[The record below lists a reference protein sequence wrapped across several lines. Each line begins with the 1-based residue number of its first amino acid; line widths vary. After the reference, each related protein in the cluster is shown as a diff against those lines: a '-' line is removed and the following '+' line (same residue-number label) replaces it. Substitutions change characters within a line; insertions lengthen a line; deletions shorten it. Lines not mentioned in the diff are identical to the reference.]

1 MKTKRNIAICGLT
14 LVMCVSLLAGVTF
27 AWFTDSIT
35 NSGNTISSGDLKI
48 NAYAYDL
55 GEGGESYTINETV
68 YSFEAD
74 ENRQNLKEDNEA
86 VITAGN
92 WYPGQSSAKMFT
104 VENVGSLDA
113 AVSLDFF
120 VSGGLTEALWFDFIQ
135 VGADGSVMGQ
145 FVERPME
152 TLPALAEALGDVE
165 IASNESI
172 SFVLIYGMEKEAQN
186 EYMNQ
191 SFQVNV
197 FISAKQTVEGAEG
210 PVVVNPGTDL
220 SEVVNSVADNST
232 IVLAAN
238 GEYEVKDA
246 IDLSGKK
253 GIVID
258 GNGATITMGTE
269 ESGASYSLAKA
280 ALAETKSNSGEE
292 SILNI
297 AGAENVIIRNL
308 TVEGAVKHG
317 INLYKSVDVLIENVV
332 AKDNGALGICVNAS
346 EVTLKNVTTS
356 GNAWGGVN
364 VDNKV
369 GEVTLTVD
377 EACSFGEYLQIYADS
392 EEIGLAINVNLPEK
406 YTAIKLSI
414 PVGEFVAE
422 RYLWTTDAVVTNA
435 TELSTAV
442 AAGGNVIFAND
453 IESSNLSYF
462 FSDISVNLNTFTF
475 NYTGSGL
482 AVMSQTDV
490 EFLNGNITSNSLVF
504 GNSAFSINKGAS
516 LTMNQVVFNC
526 NSVGLFPNGDA
537 AKVEVLNS
545 KIYATLYA
553 IGTNAASASNYNVD
567 ISVKDSYLE
576 TTYNTDNDGG
586 SITIFVN
593 VPSSLNIENSE
604 IVGVQNAVMVRG
616 GTATINDSKLST
628 VADIE
633 EEISTFFTDEPW
645 KSGNF
650 VPFGTLL
657 VGNREN
663 SSYNYAANV
672 TLENCELIS
681 NNEEVPAIYIW
692 GNATEANGATL
703 TFDKATYD
711 KMQGNIDGDLN
722 GEQSNVTINYPEEIT
737 AVATFEEFVSAV
749 KSKSLVLLTKDL
761 KDISVNTEIN
771 GNDVVVDLNGKSIFA
786 VGEHS
791 ASLAFYVLRAK
802 NCTLIVKNGTIDAT
816 EVVGRFDGLVA
827 NGNSNLTIQN
837 VNIYS
842 VDGCVTSSSQGNN
855 LKIENCILE
864 AQNYYAVYQNGSES
878 PCLIE
883 IYDSSIIGG
892 VYISN
897 ANIAGREKQT
907 LKIDN
912 CYISGQILSSGV
924 GTALEVKHTN
934 ATVTNT
940 ILVGVGELASR
951 EYGNGGCTNGFAL
964 AVTTNSASDYA
975 TGDVVLSNCTLLY
988 KESVE
993 ATETDGSYF
1002 VYTMEDSYN
1011 TVINGTTVTEFN
1023 QYDE

>member
-74 ENRQNLKEDNEA
+74 ENRQNLKEDNKA
-86 VITAGN
+86 VITEEN

-113 AVSLDFF
+113 DVSLDFF

-135 VGADGSVMGQ
+135 VGADGNVMGQ

-165 IASNESI
+165 LASGESI

-220 SEVVNSVADNST
+220 SEVVNGVADNST

-269 ESGASYSLAKA
+269 VSGASYSLAKA
-280 ALAETKSNSGEE
+280 AALADTLADNSGEE

-297 AGAENVIIRNL
+297 SGAENVIIRNL

-317 INLYKSVDVLIENVV
+317 INLYKSADVLIENVV

-406 YTAIKLSI
+406 YTAVKLFI

-435 TELSTAV
+435 SELSTAV

-453 IESSNLSYF
+453 IETSGSIASAK
-462 FSDISVNLNTFTF
+462 DVHINLNGYTWFNKYAFT
-475 NYTGSGL
+475 NGVTSGAAMTITNGKIVNESSHSANANFTVEKDSTL
-482 AVMSQTDV
+482 TMSYIDA
-490 EFLNGNITSNSLVF
+490 TSNRSFIVVDGAPNAHLIVDSCVI
-504 GNSAFSINKGAS
+504 NSSDS
-516 LTMNQVVFNC
+516 T
-526 NSVGLFPNGDA
+526 
-537 AKVEVLNS
+537 
-545 KIYATLYA
+545 A
-553 IGTNAASASNYNVD
+553 ISTNAST
-567 ISVKDSYLE
+567 SY
-576 TTYNTDNDGG
+576 
-586 SITIFVN
+586 SCK
-593 VPSSLNIENSE
+593 IEIYNSE
-604 IVGVQNAVMVRG
+604 IACNSTEKDVYPMDNCPVYINVDGELIIDNCVITGQRQGVMVRA
-616 GTATINDSKLST
+616 GTANITNTTIINKAEFKTLNMYLDGT
-628 VADIE
+628 
-633 EEISTFFTDEPW
+633 W
-645 KSGNF
+645 GSGNE
-650 VPFGTLL
+650 VPMAALV
-657 VGNREN
+657 VGNRHTK
-663 SSYNYAANV
+663 SYQYAANV

-711 KMQGNIDGDLN
+711 KMQGNIDGVLKST
-722 GEQSNVTINYPEEIT
+722 ETSKVQINAPEGIFIVST
-737 AVATFEEFVSAV
+737 AEELKAALEATGTSTV
-749 KSKSLVLLTKDL
+749 VL
-761 KDISVNTEIN
+761 
-771 GNDVVVDLNGKSIFA
+771 GNDL
-786 VGEHS
+786 
-791 ASLAFYVLRAK
+791 
-802 NCTLIVKNGTIDAT
+802 
-816 EVVGRFDGLVA
+816 
-827 NGNSNLTIQN
+827 
-837 VNIYS
+837 
-842 VDGCVTSSSQGNN
+842 
-855 LKIENCILE
+855 
-864 AQNYYAVYQNGSES
+864 
-878 PCLIE
+878 
-883 IYDSSIIGG
+883 
-892 VYISN
+892 
-897 ANIAGREKQT
+897 
-907 LKIDN
+907 
-912 CYISGQILSSGV
+912 
-924 GTALEVKHTN
+924 
-934 ATVTNT
+934 
-940 ILVGVGELASR
+940 
-951 EYGNGGCTNGFAL
+951 
-964 AVTTNSASDYA
+964 
-975 TGDVVLSNCTLLY
+975 
-988 KESVE
+988 
-993 ATETDGSYF
+993 
-1002 VYTMEDSYN
+1002 M
-1011 TVINGTTVTEFN
+1011 
-1023 QYDE
+1023 

>member
-74 ENRQNLKEDNEA
+74 ENRQNLKEDNKA
-86 VITAGN
+86 VITEEN

-113 AVSLDFF
+113 DVSLDFF

-135 VGADGSVMGQ
+135 VGADGNVMGQ

-165 IASNESI
+165 LASGESI

-269 ESGASYSLAKA
+269 VSGASYSLAKA
-280 ALAETKSNSGEE
+280 AALADTLADNSGEE

-317 INLYKSVDVLIENVV
+317 INLYKSADVLIENVV

-346 EVTLKNVTTS
+346 EVTLKDVTTS

-435 TELSTAV
+435 SELSTAV

-453 IESSNLSYF
+453 IETSGSIASAK
-462 FSDISVNLNTFTF
+462 DVHINLNGYTWFNKYAFT
-475 NYTGSGL
+475 NGVTGGAAMTITNGKIVNESSHSANANFTVEKDSTL
-482 AVMSQTDV
+482 TMSYIDA
-490 EFLNGNITSNSLVF
+490 TSNRSFIVVDGAHNAHLIVDSCVI
-504 GNSAFSINKGAS
+504 NSSDS
-516 LTMNQVVFNC
+516 T
-526 NSVGLFPNGDA
+526 
-537 AKVEVLNS
+537 
-545 KIYATLYA
+545 A
-553 IGTNAASASNYNVD
+553 ISTNAST
-567 ISVKDSYLE
+567 SY
-576 TTYNTDNDGG
+576 
-586 SITIFVN
+586 SCK
-593 VPSSLNIENSE
+593 IEIYNSE
-604 IVGVQNAVMVRG
+604 IACNSTEKDVYPMDNCPVYINVDGELIIDNCVITGQRQGVMVRA
-616 GTATINDSKLST
+616 GTANITNTTIINKAEFKTLNMYLDGT
-628 VADIE
+628 
-633 EEISTFFTDEPW
+633 W
-645 KSGNF
+645 GSGNE
-650 VPFGTLL
+650 VPMAALV
-657 VGNREN
+657 VGNRHTK
-663 SSYNYAANV
+663 SYQYAANV

-711 KMQGNIDGDLN
+711 KMQGNIDGVLKSTETSKVQINAPEGIFIVSTAEELKAALEATGTSTVVLGNDIAVPVVRETTSELEVLIKIPFSAKKTLELN
-722 GEQSNVTINYPEEIT
+722 GKVISLTNEEIIDYSTWNPVIFSVIGTLTVNGNGVVDTEVGEKGAYAINVLGTVTINDGTFTGAPT
-737 AVATFEEFVSAV
+737 AIQVT
-749 KSKSLVLLTKDL
+749 
-761 KDISVNTEIN
+761 N
-771 GNDVVVDLNGKSIFA
+771 GQL
-786 VGEHS
+786 
-791 ASLAFYVLRAK
+791 
-802 NCTLIVKNGTIDAT
+802 
-816 EVVGRFDGLVA
+816 
-827 NGNSNLTIQN
+827 
-837 VNIYS
+837 
-842 VDGCVTSSSQGNN
+842 
-855 LKIENCILE
+855 
-864 AQNYYAVYQNGSES
+864 
-878 PCLIE
+878 
-883 IYDSSIIGG
+883 
-892 VYISN
+892 
-897 ANIAGREKQT
+897 NIAGGTFKFAESYAAAPEAIDYVWTIVNCVDATFDSHDANGYFNGRAGV
-907 LKIDN
+907 KI
-912 CYISGQILSSGV
+912 YGGTFV
-924 GTALEVKHTN
+924 GFN
-934 ATVTNT
+934 P
-940 ILVGVGELASR
+940 
-951 EYGNGGCTNGFAL
+951 
-964 AVTTNSASDYA
+964 
-975 TGDVVLSNCTLLY
+975 
-988 KESVE
+988 
-993 ATETDGSYF
+993 ETDGEGRGQSYLRQNCIVEESGTDGNF
-1002 VYTMEDSYN
+1002 TVYTVVS
-1011 TVINGTTVTEFN
+1011 TI
-1023 QYDE
+1023 

>member
-74 ENRQNLKEDNEA
+74 ENRQNLKEDNKA
-86 VITAGN
+86 VITEEN

-104 VENVGSLDA
+104 VENVGSLA
-113 AVSLDFF
+113 ADVSLDFF

-135 VGADGSVMGQ
+135 VGADGNVMGQ

-165 IASNESI
+165 LASGESI

-269 ESGASYSLAKA
+269 VSGASYSLAKA
-280 ALAETKSNSGEE
+280 AALADTLADNSGEE

-297 AGAENVIIRNL
+297 SGAENVIIRNL

-317 INLYKSVDVLIENVV
+317 INLYKSADVLIENVV

-377 EACSFGEYLQIYADS
+377 EDCSFGEYLQIYADS

-406 YTAIKLSI
+406 YTAVKLSI

-453 IESSNLSYF
+453 I
-462 FSDISVNLNTFTF
+462 VANLNGYSITKALSINLNNFTL
-475 NYTGSGL
+475 TSRGTVLPEGSS
-482 AVMSQTDV
+482 VVIT
-490 EFLNGNITSNSLVF
+490 NGKIDMSNSGTPFCLRSNAQLEMSYLTVTSDYTVALV
-504 GNSAFSINKGAS
+504 GNSEFKGENAK
-516 LTMNQVVFNC
+516 LVVDHC
-526 NSVGLFPNGDA
+526 NFTVCDA
-537 AKVEVLNS
+537 A
-545 KIYATLYA
+545 A
-553 IGTNAASASNYNVD
+553 ITTNAAKQPWSCEIIVTNSNITCDSTNHEAYPMDNCPIYMNVAGNLT
-567 ISVKDSYLE
+567 I
-576 TTYNTDNDGG
+576 DNCV
-586 SITIFVN
+586 IT
-593 VPSSLNIENSE
+593 
-604 IVGVQNAVMVRG
+604 GQRQGVMVRT
-616 GTATINDSKLST
+616 GTAKITNTTIINTGEYIDLDS
-628 VADIE
+628 ADLHL
-633 EEISTFFTDEPW
+633 DGAW
-645 KSGNF
+645 GSGNE
-650 VPFGTLL
+650 VPMAALV
-657 VGNREN
+657 VGNRGS
-663 SSYNYAANV
+663 SSYSYATNV
-672 TLENCELIS
+672 TVENCTLIS
-681 NNEEVPAIYIW
+681 EREEVPAIYVW
-692 GNATEANGATL
+692 GNPTEDARVNLTVDRFTYDNMQGSFAGALKDTDDCFVTVNLPDGIKFIYDMQDFKACLEVGGHYVLPHGEHVLTAYVNLIGDVASVLDVKFGVAVTFTSLGIIDLNGNSSLTINSDGSILNDFDSEYGMIVCAYDNSTL
-703 TFDKATYD
+703 TVNGGYYLGGITCFQAGNRNDGGEQVSTINVNGGYFEVLATYD
-711 KMQGNIDGDLN
+711 GRYWTLNLNDNSGGEICVSGGTFVNYDPSNSDTENPSDNFLADGYTVISETN
-722 GEQSNVTINYPEEIT
+722 EAGETIYT
-737 AVATFEEFVSAV
+737 VVSA
-749 KSKSLVLLTKDL
+749 
-761 KDISVNTEIN
+761 E
-771 GNDVVVDLNGKSIFA
+771 
-786 VGEHS
+786 
-791 ASLAFYVLRAK
+791 
-802 NCTLIVKNGTIDAT
+802 DAA
-816 EVVGRFDGLVA
+816 E
-827 NGNSNLTIQN
+827 
-837 VNIYS
+837 
-842 VDGCVTSSSQGNN
+842 
-855 LKIENCILE
+855 
-864 AQNYYAVYQNGSES
+864 
-878 PCLIE
+878 
-883 IYDSSIIGG
+883 
-892 VYISN
+892 
-897 ANIAGREKQT
+897 
-907 LKIDN
+907 
-912 CYISGQILSSGV
+912 
-924 GTALEVKHTN
+924 
-934 ATVTNT
+934 
-940 ILVGVGELASR
+940 
-951 EYGNGGCTNGFAL
+951 
-964 AVTTNSASDYA
+964 
-975 TGDVVLSNCTLLY
+975 
-988 KESVE
+988 
-993 ATETDGSYF
+993 
-1002 VYTMEDSYN
+1002 
-1011 TVINGTTVTEFN
+1011 
-1023 QYDE
+1023 

>member
-74 ENRQNLKEDNEA
+74 ENRQNLKEDNKA
-86 VITAGN
+86 VITEEN

-113 AVSLDFF
+113 DVSLDFF

-135 VGADGSVMGQ
+135 VGADGNVMGQ

-152 TLPALAEALGDVE
+152 TLPALAEALGDIE
-165 IASNESI
+165 LASGESI

-220 SEVVNSVADNST
+220 SEVVNGAADNST

-269 ESGASYSLAKA
+269 VSGASYSLAKA
-280 ALAETKSNSGEE
+280 AALADTLADNSGEE

-297 AGAENVIIRNL
+297 SGAENVIIRNL

-317 INLYKSVDVLIENVV
+317 INLYKSADVLIENVV

-406 YTAIKLSI
+406 YTAVKLSI

-422 RYLWTTDAVVTNA
+422 RYLWTTDAVVSNA

-453 IESSNLSYF
+453 I
-462 FSDISVNLNTFTF
+462 VANLNGYSITKALSINLNNFTL
-475 NYTGSGL
+475 TSRGTVLPEGSS
-482 AVMSQTDV
+482 VVIT
-490 EFLNGNITSNSLVF
+490 NGKIDMSNSGTPFCLRSNAQLEMSYLTVTSDYTVALV
-504 GNSAFSINKGAS
+504 GNSEFKGENAK
-516 LTMNQVVFNC
+516 LVVDHC
-526 NSVGLFPNGDA
+526 NFTVCDA
-537 AKVEVLNS
+537 A
-545 KIYATLYA
+545 A
-553 IGTNAASASNYNVD
+553 ITTNAAKQPWSCEIIVTNSNITCDSTNHEAYPMDNCPIYMNVAGNLT
-567 ISVKDSYLE
+567 I
-576 TTYNTDNDGG
+576 DNCV
-586 SITIFVN
+586 IT
-593 VPSSLNIENSE
+593 
-604 IVGVQNAVMVRG
+604 GQRQGVMVRT
-616 GTATINDSKLST
+616 GTAKITNTTIINTGEYIDLDS
-628 VADIE
+628 ADLHL
-633 EEISTFFTDEPW
+633 DGAW
-645 KSGNF
+645 GSGNE
-650 VPFGTLL
+650 VPMAALV
-657 VGNREN
+657 VGNRGS
-663 SSYNYAANV
+663 SSYSYATNV
-672 TLENCELIS
+672 TVENCTLIS
-681 NNEEVPAIYIW
+681 EREEVPAIYVW
-692 GNATEANGATL
+692 GNPTEDARVNLTVDRFTYDNMQGSFAGALKDTDDCFVTVNLPDGIKFIYDMQDFKACLEVGGHYVLPHGEHVLTAYVNLIGDVASVLDVKFGVAVTFTYLGIIDLNGNSSLTINSDGSILNDFDSEYGMIVCAYDNSTLTVNGGYYLGGITCFQAGNRNDGGEQVSTINVNGGYFEVLATYDGRYWTLNLNDNSGGEICVSGGTFVNYDPSNSDTENPSDNFLADGYTVISETNEAGETIYTVVSAENATE
-703 TFDKATYD
+703 
-711 KMQGNIDGDLN
+711 
-722 GEQSNVTINYPEEIT
+722 
-737 AVATFEEFVSAV
+737 
-749 KSKSLVLLTKDL
+749 
-761 KDISVNTEIN
+761 
-771 GNDVVVDLNGKSIFA
+771 
-786 VGEHS
+786 
-791 ASLAFYVLRAK
+791 
-802 NCTLIVKNGTIDAT
+802 
-816 EVVGRFDGLVA
+816 
-827 NGNSNLTIQN
+827 
-837 VNIYS
+837 
-842 VDGCVTSSSQGNN
+842 
-855 LKIENCILE
+855 
-864 AQNYYAVYQNGSES
+864 
-878 PCLIE
+878 
-883 IYDSSIIGG
+883 
-892 VYISN
+892 
-897 ANIAGREKQT
+897 
-907 LKIDN
+907 
-912 CYISGQILSSGV
+912 
-924 GTALEVKHTN
+924 
-934 ATVTNT
+934 
-940 ILVGVGELASR
+940 
-951 EYGNGGCTNGFAL
+951 
-964 AVTTNSASDYA
+964 
-975 TGDVVLSNCTLLY
+975 
-988 KESVE
+988 
-993 ATETDGSYF
+993 
-1002 VYTMEDSYN
+1002 
-1011 TVINGTTVTEFN
+1011 
-1023 QYDE
+1023 

>member
-74 ENRQNLKEDNEA
+74 ENRQNLKEDNKA
-86 VITAGN
+86 VITEEN

-113 AVSLDFF
+113 DVSLDFF

-135 VGADGSVMGQ
+135 VGADGNVMGQ

-152 TLPALAEALGDVE
+152 NLPALAEALGDIE
-165 IASNESI
+165 LASGESI

-220 SEVVNSVADNST
+220 SEVVNGVADNST

-269 ESGASYSLAKA
+269 VSGASYSLAKA
-280 ALAETKSNSGEE
+280 AALADTLADNSGEE

-317 INLYKSVDVLIENVV
+317 INLYKSADVLIENVV

-422 RYLWTTDAVVTNA
+422 RYLWTTDAVVSNA

-453 IESSNLSYF
+453 IEATSRPITAINGNVVV
-462 FSDISVNLNTFTF
+462 VNLNG
-475 NYTGSGL
+475 YSLKLTGNMPQGYQHAA
-482 AVMSQTDV
+482 AVQDS
-490 EFLNGNITSNSLVF
+490 
-504 GNSAFSINKGAS
+504 S
-516 LTMNQVVFNC
+516 LTIQ
-526 NSVGLFPNGDA
+526 
-537 AKVEVLNS
+537 
-545 KIYATLYA
+545 
-553 IGTNAASASNYNVD
+553 
-567 ISVKDSYLE
+567 
-576 TTYNTDNDGG
+576 
-586 SITIFVN
+586 
-593 VPSSLNIENSE
+593 
-604 IVGVQNAVMVRG
+604 
-616 GTATINDSKLST
+616 
-628 VADIE
+628 
-633 EEISTFFTDEPW
+633 
-645 KSGNF
+645 
-650 VPFGTLL
+650 
-657 VGNREN
+657 
-663 SSYNYAANV
+663 
-672 TLENCELIS
+672 
-681 NNEEVPAIYIW
+681 
-692 GNATEANGATL
+692 
-703 TFDKATYD
+703 
-711 KMQGNIDGDLN
+711 
-722 GEQSNVTINYPEEIT
+722 
-737 AVATFEEFVSAV
+737 
-749 KSKSLVLLTKDL
+749 
-761 KDISVNTEIN
+761 
-771 GNDVVVDLNGKSIFA
+771 
-786 VGEHS
+786 
-791 ASLAFYVLRAK
+791 
-802 NCTLIVKNGTIDAT
+802 NGTIDAT
-816 EVVGRFDGLVA
+816 EVTSGFFGITA
-827 NGNSNLTIQN
+827 FGNSYLNITAVKFYSNDCGVFSQN
-837 VNIYS
+837 A
-842 VDGCVTSSSQGNN
+842 NN
-855 LKIENCILE
+855 EIVISACLIDTDSK
-864 AQNYYAVYQNGSES
+864 YYAVYHNGSTA
-878 PCLIE
+878 PCAV
-883 IYDSSIIGG
+883 SIVNSVVVGG

-897 ANIAGREKQT
+897 SNGREKQT
-907 LKIDN
+907 LNIVDST
-912 CYISGQILSSGV
+912 ISCD
-924 GTALEVKHTN
+924 GTAVEVKHTN
-934 ATVTNT
+934 VNISNSTLIGIGDIDSKAF
-940 ILVGVGELASR
+940 
-951 EYGNGGCTNGFAL
+951 GNGGSTMGYSLAVSTNGI
-964 AVTTNSASDYA
+964 NDKA
-975 TGDVVLSNCTLLY
+975 TGNVTLTDCTLLH
-988 KESVE
+988 KETEDAE
-993 ATETDGSYF
+993 ATSGSCF
-1002 VYTMEDSYN
+1002 VYQMEADYS
-1011 TVINGTTVTEFN
+1011 TVINGTIVTEFN
-1023 QYDE
+1023 EYNTVVTE

>member
-74 ENRQNLKEDNEA
+74 ENRQNLKEDNKA
-86 VITAGN
+86 VITEEN

-113 AVSLDFF
+113 DVSLDFF

-135 VGADGSVMGQ
+135 VGADGNVMGQ

-165 IASNESI
+165 LASGESI

-186 EYMNQ
+186 QYMNQ

-269 ESGASYSLAKA
+269 VSGASYSLAKA
-280 ALAETKSNSGEE
+280 AALADTLADNSGEE

-297 AGAENVIIRNL
+297 SGAENVIIRNL

-317 INLYKSVDVLIENVV
+317 INLYKSADVLIENVV

-406 YTAIKLSI
+406 YTAVKLSI

-422 RYLWTTDAVVTNA
+422 RYLWTTDAVVSNA

-453 IESSNLSYF
+453 IETSGSIASAK
-462 FSDISVNLNTFTF
+462 DVHINLNGYTWFNKYAFT
-475 NYTGSGL
+475 NGVTGGAAMTITNGKIVNESSHSANANFTVEKDSTL
-482 AVMSQTDV
+482 TMSYIDA
-490 EFLNGNITSNSLVF
+490 TSNRSFIVVDGAPNAHLIVDSCVI
-504 GNSAFSINKGAS
+504 NSSDS
-516 LTMNQVVFNC
+516 T
-526 NSVGLFPNGDA
+526 
-537 AKVEVLNS
+537 
-545 KIYATLYA
+545 A
-553 IGTNAASASNYNVD
+553 ISTNAST
-567 ISVKDSYLE
+567 SY
-576 TTYNTDNDGG
+576 
-586 SITIFVN
+586 SCK
-593 VPSSLNIENSE
+593 IEIYNSE
-604 IVGVQNAVMVRG
+604 IACNSTEKDVYPMDNCPVYINVDGELIIDNCVITGQRQGVMVRA
-616 GTATINDSKLST
+616 GTANITNTTIINKAEFKTLNMYLDGT
-628 VADIE
+628 
-633 EEISTFFTDEPW
+633 W
-645 KSGNF
+645 GSGNE
-650 VPFGTLL
+650 VPMAALV
-657 VGNREN
+657 VGNRHTK
-663 SSYNYAANV
+663 SYQYAANV

-711 KMQGNIDGDLN
+711 KMQGNIDGVLKSTETSKVQINAPEGIFIVSTAEELKAALEATGTSTVVLGNDIAVPVVRETTSELEVLIKIPFSAKKTLELN
-722 GEQSNVTINYPEEIT
+722 GKVISLTNEEIIDYSTWNPVIFSVIGTLTVNGNGVVDTEVGEKGAYGIDVAGGTVTINGGTYT
-737 AVATFEEFVSAV
+737 AAPTAIQVT
-749 KSKSLVLLTKDL
+749 
-761 KDISVNTEIN
+761 N
-771 GNDVVVDLNGKSIFA
+771 GQL
-786 VGEHS
+786 
-791 ASLAFYVLRAK
+791 
-802 NCTLIVKNGTIDAT
+802 
-816 EVVGRFDGLVA
+816 
-827 NGNSNLTIQN
+827 
-837 VNIYS
+837 
-842 VDGCVTSSSQGNN
+842 
-855 LKIENCILE
+855 
-864 AQNYYAVYQNGSES
+864 
-878 PCLIE
+878 
-883 IYDSSIIGG
+883 
-892 VYISN
+892 
-897 ANIAGREKQT
+897 NIAGGTFKFAESYAAAPEAINNAWMMVNCVDASFDFHDANGYFNGRAGV
-907 LKIDN
+907 KI
-912 CYISGQILSSGV
+912 YGGTFV
-924 GTALEVKHTN
+924 GFN
-934 ATVTNT
+934 P
-940 ILVGVGELASR
+940 
-951 EYGNGGCTNGFAL
+951 
-964 AVTTNSASDYA
+964 
-975 TGDVVLSNCTLLY
+975 
-988 KESVE
+988 
-993 ATETDGSYF
+993 ETDGEGRGQSYLRQNCIVEESGTDGNF
-1002 VYTMEDSYN
+1002 TVYTVVS
-1011 TVINGTTVTEFN
+1011 TI
-1023 QYDE
+1023 

>member
-55 GEGGESYTINETV
+55 GEGGESYTINETA
-68 YSFEAD
+68 YSFESD
-74 ENRQNLKEDNEA
+74 ENRQNLKEDNKA
-86 VITAGN
+86 VITEEN

-104 VENVGSLDA
+104 VENVGSLA
-113 AVSLDFF
+113 ADVSLDFF

-135 VGADGSVMGQ
+135 VGADGNVMGQ

-165 IASNESI
+165 LASGESI

-269 ESGASYSLAKA
+269 VSGASYSLAKA
-280 ALAETKSNSGEE
+280 AALADTLADNSGEE

-297 AGAENVIIRNL
+297 SGAENVIIRNL

-317 INLYKSVDVLIENVV
+317 INLYKSADVLIENVV

-377 EACSFGEYLQIYADS
+377 ETCSFGEYLQIYADS

-406 YTAIKLSI
+406 YTAVKLSI

-435 TELSTAV
+435 SELATAV

-453 IESSNLSYF
+453 I
-462 FSDISVNLNTFTF
+462 VANLNGYSITKALSINLNNFTL
-475 NYTGSGL
+475 TSRGTVLPEGSS
-482 AVMSQTDV
+482 VVIT
-490 EFLNGNITSNSLVF
+490 NGKIDMSNSGTPFCLRSNAQLEMSYLTVTSDYTVALV
-504 GNSAFSINKGAS
+504 GNSEFKGENAK
-516 LTMNQVVFNC
+516 LVVDHC
-526 NSVGLFPNGDA
+526 NFTVCDA
-537 AKVEVLNS
+537 A
-545 KIYATLYA
+545 A
-553 IGTNAASASNYNVD
+553 ITTNAAKQPWSCEIIVTNSNITCDSTNHEAYPMDNCPIYMNVAGNLT
-567 ISVKDSYLE
+567 I
-576 TTYNTDNDGG
+576 DNCV
-586 SITIFVN
+586 IT
-593 VPSSLNIENSE
+593 
-604 IVGVQNAVMVRG
+604 GQRQGVMVRT
-616 GTATINDSKLST
+616 GTAKITNTTIINTGEYIDLDS
-628 VADIE
+628 ADLHL
-633 EEISTFFTDEPW
+633 DGAW
-645 KSGNF
+645 GSGNE
-650 VPFGTLL
+650 VPMAALV
-657 VGNREN
+657 VGNRHTK
-663 SSYNYAANV
+663 SYQYAANV

-711 KMQGNIDGDLN
+711 KMQGNIDGVLKSTETSKVQINAPEGIFIVSTAEELKAALEATGTSTVVLGNDIAVPVVRETTSELEVLIKIPFSAKKTLELN
-722 GEQSNVTINYPEEIT
+722 GKVISLTNEEIIDYSTWNPVIFSVIGTLTVNGNGVVDTEVGEKGAYAINVLGTVTINDGTFTGAPT
-737 AVATFEEFVSAV
+737 AIQVT
-749 KSKSLVLLTKDL
+749 
-761 KDISVNTEIN
+761 N
-771 GNDVVVDLNGKSIFA
+771 GQL
-786 VGEHS
+786 
-791 ASLAFYVLRAK
+791 
-802 NCTLIVKNGTIDAT
+802 
-816 EVVGRFDGLVA
+816 
-827 NGNSNLTIQN
+827 
-837 VNIYS
+837 
-842 VDGCVTSSSQGNN
+842 
-855 LKIENCILE
+855 
-864 AQNYYAVYQNGSES
+864 
-878 PCLIE
+878 
-883 IYDSSIIGG
+883 
-892 VYISN
+892 
-897 ANIAGREKQT
+897 NIAGGTFKFAESYAAAPEAIDYVWTIVNCVDATFDSHDANGYFNGRAGV
-907 LKIDN
+907 KI
-912 CYISGQILSSGV
+912 YGGTFV
-924 GTALEVKHTN
+924 GFN
-934 ATVTNT
+934 P
-940 ILVGVGELASR
+940 
-951 EYGNGGCTNGFAL
+951 
-964 AVTTNSASDYA
+964 
-975 TGDVVLSNCTLLY
+975 
-988 KESVE
+988 
-993 ATETDGSYF
+993 ETDGEGRGQSYLRQNCIVEESGTDGNF
-1002 VYTMEDSYN
+1002 TVYTVVS
-1011 TVINGTTVTEFN
+1011 TI
-1023 QYDE
+1023 

>member
-74 ENRQNLKEDNEA
+74 ENRQNLKEDNKA
-86 VITAGN
+86 VITEEN

-104 VENVGSLDA
+104 VENVGSLA
-113 AVSLDFF
+113 ADVSLDFF

-135 VGADGSVMGQ
+135 VGADGNVMGQ

-165 IASNESI
+165 LASGESI

-269 ESGASYSLAKA
+269 VSGVSYSLAKA
-280 ALAETKSNSGEE
+280 AALADTLADNSGEE

-346 EVTLKNVTTS
+346 EVTLKDVTTS

-377 EACSFGEYLQIYADS
+377 ETCSFGEYLQIYADS

-406 YTAIKLSI
+406 YTAVKLSI

-435 TELSTAV
+435 SELATAV

-453 IESSNLSYF
+453 I
-462 FSDISVNLNTFTF
+462 VANLNGYSITKALSINLNNFTL
-475 NYTGSGL
+475 TSRGTVLPEGSS
-482 AVMSQTDV
+482 VVIT
-490 EFLNGNITSNSLVF
+490 NGKIDMSNSGTPFCLRSNAQLEMSYLTVTSDYTVALV
-504 GNSAFSINKGAS
+504 GNSEFKGENAK
-516 LTMNQVVFNC
+516 LVVDHC
-526 NSVGLFPNGDA
+526 NFTVCDA
-537 AKVEVLNS
+537 A
-545 KIYATLYA
+545 A
-553 IGTNAASASNYNVD
+553 ITTNAAKQPWSCEIIVTNSNITCDSTNHEAYPMDNCPIYMNVAGNLT
-567 ISVKDSYLE
+567 I
-576 TTYNTDNDGG
+576 DNCV
-586 SITIFVN
+586 IT
-593 VPSSLNIENSE
+593 
-604 IVGVQNAVMVRG
+604 GQRQGVMVRT
-616 GTATINDSKLST
+616 GTAKITNTTIINTGEYIDLDS
-628 VADIE
+628 ADLHL
-633 EEISTFFTDEPW
+633 DGAW
-645 KSGNF
+645 GSGNE
-650 VPFGTLL
+650 VPMAALV

-663 SSYNYAANV
+663 SSYSYATNV
-672 TLENCELIS
+672 TVENCTLIS
-681 NNEEVPAIYIW
+681 EREEVPAIYVW
-692 GNATEANGATL
+692 GNPTEDARVNLTVDRFTYDNMQGSFAGALKDTDDCFVTVNLPDGIKFIYDMQDFKACLEVGGHYVLPHGEHVLTAYVNLIGDVASVLDVKFGVAVTFTSLGIIDLNGHSSLTINSDGSILNDFDSEYGMIVCAYDNSTL
-703 TFDKATYD
+703 TVNGGYYLGGITCFQAGNRNDGGEQVSTINVNGGYFEVLATYD
-711 KMQGNIDGDLN
+711 GRYWTLNLNDNSGGEICVSGGTFVNYDPSNSDTENPSDNFLADGYTVISETN
-722 GEQSNVTINYPEEIT
+722 EAGETIYT
-737 AVATFEEFVSAV
+737 VVSA
-749 KSKSLVLLTKDL
+749 
-761 KDISVNTEIN
+761 E
-771 GNDVVVDLNGKSIFA
+771 
-786 VGEHS
+786 
-791 ASLAFYVLRAK
+791 
-802 NCTLIVKNGTIDAT
+802 DAA
-816 EVVGRFDGLVA
+816 E
-827 NGNSNLTIQN
+827 
-837 VNIYS
+837 
-842 VDGCVTSSSQGNN
+842 
-855 LKIENCILE
+855 
-864 AQNYYAVYQNGSES
+864 
-878 PCLIE
+878 
-883 IYDSSIIGG
+883 
-892 VYISN
+892 
-897 ANIAGREKQT
+897 
-907 LKIDN
+907 
-912 CYISGQILSSGV
+912 
-924 GTALEVKHTN
+924 
-934 ATVTNT
+934 
-940 ILVGVGELASR
+940 
-951 EYGNGGCTNGFAL
+951 
-964 AVTTNSASDYA
+964 
-975 TGDVVLSNCTLLY
+975 
-988 KESVE
+988 
-993 ATETDGSYF
+993 
-1002 VYTMEDSYN
+1002 
-1011 TVINGTTVTEFN
+1011 
-1023 QYDE
+1023 

>member
-74 ENRQNLKEDNEA
+74 ENRQNLKEDNKA
-86 VITAGN
+86 VITEEN

-113 AVSLDFF
+113 DVSLDFF

-135 VGADGSVMGQ
+135 VGADGNVMGQ

-152 TLPALAEALGDVE
+152 TLPALAEALGDIE
-165 IASNESI
+165 LASGESI

-210 PVVVNPGTDL
+210 PVVVNPGTEL

-246 IDLSGKK
+246 INLSNKK

-258 GNGATITMGTE
+258 GNGATITMDTDV
-269 ESGASYSLAKA
+269 SGVSYSLAKA
-280 ALAETKSNSGEE
+280 ALADTLADNSGEE

-317 INLYKSVDVLIENVV
+317 INLYKSVDVLVENVV

-406 YTAIKLSI
+406 YTAVKLSI

-422 RYLWTTDAVVTNA
+422 RYLWTTDAVVSNA

-453 IESSNLSYF
+453 IVANLNGDSITKALSINLNNFTLTSRGTVLPEGSSVVITNGKIDMSNSGTPFCLSSNAQLEMSYLTVT
-462 FSDISVNLNTFTF
+462 SDYTVALVGNSEFKGENAKLVVDHCNFTVCDSAAITT
-475 NYTGSGL
+475 NASKQPWSCEIIVTNS
-482 AVMSQTDV
+482 
-490 EFLNGNITSNSLVF
+490 NITCDSTNHEAYPMDNCPIYMNVA
-504 GNSAFSINKGAS
+504 GN
-516 LTMNQVVFNC
+516 LTIDNC
-526 NSVGLFPNGDA
+526 V
-537 AKVEVLNS
+537 
-545 KIYATLYA
+545 
-553 IGTNAASASNYNVD
+553 
-567 ISVKDSYLE
+567 
-576 TTYNTDNDGG
+576 
-586 SITIFVN
+586 IT
-593 VPSSLNIENSE
+593 
-604 IVGVQNAVMVRG
+604 GQRQGVMVRT
-616 GTATINDSKLST
+616 GTAKITNTTIINTGEYIDLDS
-628 VADIE
+628 ADLHL
-633 EEISTFFTDEPW
+633 DGAW
-645 KSGNF
+645 GSGNE
-650 VPFGTLL
+650 VPMAALV

-663 SSYNYAANV
+663 SSYSYATNV
-672 TLENCELIS
+672 TVENCTLIS
-681 NNEEVPAIYIW
+681 EREEVPAIYVW
-692 GNATEANGATL
+692 GNPTEDAMVTL

-711 KMQGNIDGDLN
+711 KMQGNIDGVLKSTETSKVQIKAPEGIVIVSTAEELKAALEATGTSTVVLGNDIAVPVVRETTSELEVLIKIPFSAKKTLELN
-722 GEQSNVTINYPEEIT
+722 GKVISLTNEEIIDYSTWNPVIFSVIGTLTVNGNGVVDTEVGEKGAYAINVAGGTVTINGGTYT
-737 AVATFEEFVSAV
+737 AAPTAIQVT
-749 KSKSLVLLTKDL
+749 
-761 KDISVNTEIN
+761 N
-771 GNDVVVDLNGKSIFA
+771 GQL
-786 VGEHS
+786 
-791 ASLAFYVLRAK
+791 
-802 NCTLIVKNGTIDAT
+802 
-816 EVVGRFDGLVA
+816 
-827 NGNSNLTIQN
+827 
-837 VNIYS
+837 
-842 VDGCVTSSSQGNN
+842 
-855 LKIENCILE
+855 
-864 AQNYYAVYQNGSES
+864 
-878 PCLIE
+878 
-883 IYDSSIIGG
+883 
-892 VYISN
+892 
-897 ANIAGREKQT
+897 NIAGGTFKFAESYAAAPEAINNAWMIVNCVDNVSNDKP
-907 LKIDN
+907 ID
-912 CYISGQILSSGV
+912 SSGGWGYTNIKASV
-924 GTALEVKHTN
+924 TVYGGTFIGFDP
-934 ATVTNT
+934 ATQAE
-940 ILVGVGELASR
+940 GR
-951 EYGNGGCTNGFAL
+951 EMSYLRWDCESQENGQVDNFI
-964 AVTTNSASDYA
+964 
-975 TGDVVLSNCTLLY
+975 
-988 KESVE
+988 
-993 ATETDGSYF
+993 
-1002 VYTMEDSYN
+1002 VYT
-1011 TVINGTTVTEFN
+1011 VVKVK
-1023 QYDE
+1023 

>member
-74 ENRQNLKEDNEA
+74 ENRQNLKEDNKA
-86 VITAGN
+86 VITEEN

-104 VENVGSLDA
+104 VENVGSLA
-113 AVSLDFF
+113 ADVSLDFF

-135 VGADGSVMGQ
+135 VGADGNVMGQ

-165 IASNESI
+165 LASGESI

-269 ESGASYSLAKA
+269 VSGVSYSLAKA
-280 ALAETKSNSGEE
+280 AALADTLADNSGEE

-346 EVTLKNVTTS
+346 EVTLKDVTTS

-377 EACSFGEYLQIYADS
+377 ETCSFGEYLQIYADS

-406 YTAIKLSI
+406 YTAVKLSI

-435 TELSTAV
+435 SELATAV

-453 IESSNLSYF
+453 I
-462 FSDISVNLNTFTF
+462 VANLNGYSITKALSINLNNFTL
-475 NYTGSGL
+475 TSRGTVLPEGSS
-482 AVMSQTDV
+482 VVIT
-490 EFLNGNITSNSLVF
+490 NGKIDMSNSGTPFCLRSNAQLEMSYLTVTSDYTVALV
-504 GNSAFSINKGAS
+504 GNSEFKGENAK
-516 LTMNQVVFNC
+516 LVVDHC
-526 NSVGLFPNGDA
+526 NFTVCDA
-537 AKVEVLNS
+537 A
-545 KIYATLYA
+545 A
-553 IGTNAASASNYNVD
+553 ITTNAAKQPWSCEIIVTNSNITCDSTNHEAYPMDNCPIYMNVAGNLT
-567 ISVKDSYLE
+567 I
-576 TTYNTDNDGG
+576 DNCV
-586 SITIFVN
+586 IT
-593 VPSSLNIENSE
+593 
-604 IVGVQNAVMVRG
+604 GQRQGVMVRT
-616 GTATINDSKLST
+616 GTAKITNTTIINTGEYIDLDS
-628 VADIE
+628 ADLHL
-633 EEISTFFTDEPW
+633 DGAW
-645 KSGNF
+645 GSGNE
-650 VPFGTLL
+650 VPMAALV

-663 SSYNYAANV
+663 SSYSYATNV
-672 TLENCELIS
+672 TVENCTLIS
-681 NNEEVPAIYIW
+681 EREEVPAIYVW
-692 GNATEANGATL
+692 GNPTEDARVNLTVDRFTYDNMQGSFAGALKDTDDCFVTVNLPDGIKFIYDMQDFKACLEVGGHYVLPHGEHVLTAYVNLIGDVASVLDVKFGVAVTFTSLGIIDLNGNSSLTINSDGSILNDFDSEYGMIVCAYDNSTL
-703 TFDKATYD
+703 TVNGGYYLGGITCFQAGNRNDGGEQVSTINVNGGYFEVLATYD
-711 KMQGNIDGDLN
+711 GRYWTLNLNDNSGGEICVSGGTFVNYDPSNSDTENPSDNFLADGYTVISETN
-722 GEQSNVTINYPEEIT
+722 EAGETIYT
-737 AVATFEEFVSAV
+737 VVSA
-749 KSKSLVLLTKDL
+749 
-761 KDISVNTEIN
+761 E
-771 GNDVVVDLNGKSIFA
+771 
-786 VGEHS
+786 
-791 ASLAFYVLRAK
+791 
-802 NCTLIVKNGTIDAT
+802 DAA
-816 EVVGRFDGLVA
+816 E
-827 NGNSNLTIQN
+827 
-837 VNIYS
+837 
-842 VDGCVTSSSQGNN
+842 
-855 LKIENCILE
+855 
-864 AQNYYAVYQNGSES
+864 
-878 PCLIE
+878 
-883 IYDSSIIGG
+883 
-892 VYISN
+892 
-897 ANIAGREKQT
+897 
-907 LKIDN
+907 
-912 CYISGQILSSGV
+912 
-924 GTALEVKHTN
+924 
-934 ATVTNT
+934 
-940 ILVGVGELASR
+940 
-951 EYGNGGCTNGFAL
+951 
-964 AVTTNSASDYA
+964 
-975 TGDVVLSNCTLLY
+975 
-988 KESVE
+988 
-993 ATETDGSYF
+993 
-1002 VYTMEDSYN
+1002 
-1011 TVINGTTVTEFN
+1011 
-1023 QYDE
+1023 

>member
-74 ENRQNLKEDNEA
+74 ENRQNLKEDNKA
-86 VITAGN
+86 VITEEN

-104 VENVGSLDA
+104 VENVGSLA
-113 AVSLDFF
+113 ADVSLDFF

-135 VGADGSVMGQ
+135 VGADGNVMGQ

-165 IASNESI
+165 LASGESI

-269 ESGASYSLAKA
+269 VSGASYSLAKA
-280 ALAETKSNSGEE
+280 AALADTLADNSGEE

-317 INLYKSVDVLIENVV
+317 INLYKSADVLIENVV

-406 YTAIKLSI
+406 YTAVKLSI

-422 RYLWTTDAVVTNA
+422 RYLWTTDAVVSNA

-453 IESSNLSYF
+453 IETSGSIASAKDVN
-462 FSDISVNLNTFTF
+462 INLNGYTWFNKYAFT
-475 NYTGSGL
+475 NGVTGGAAMTITNGKIVNESSHSANANFTVEKDSTL
-482 AVMSQTDV
+482 TMSYIDA
-490 EFLNGNITSNSLVF
+490 TSNRSFIVVDGAPNAQLIVDSCVI
-504 GNSAFSINKGAS
+504 NSSDS
-516 LTMNQVVFNC
+516 T
-526 NSVGLFPNGDA
+526 
-537 AKVEVLNS
+537 
-545 KIYATLYA
+545 A
-553 IGTNAASASNYNVD
+553 ISTNAST
-567 ISVKDSYLE
+567 SY
-576 TTYNTDNDGG
+576 
-586 SITIFVN
+586 SCK
-593 VPSSLNIENSE
+593 IEIYNSE
-604 IVGVQNAVMVRG
+604 IACNSTEKDVYPMDNCPVYINVDGELIIDNCVITGQRQGVMVRA
-616 GTATINDSKLST
+616 GTANITNTTIINKAEFKTLNMYLDGT
-628 VADIE
+628 
-633 EEISTFFTDEPW
+633 W
-645 KSGNF
+645 GSGNE
-650 VPFGTLL
+650 VPMAALV
-657 VGNREN
+657 VGNRHTK
-663 SSYNYAANV
+663 SYQYAANV

-711 KMQGNIDGDLN
+711 KMQGNIDGVLKSTETSKVQINAPEGIFIVSTAEELKVALEATGTSTVVLGNDIAVPVVRETTSELEVLIKIPFSAKKTLELN
-722 GEQSNVTINYPEEIT
+722 GKVISLTNEEIIDYSTWNPVIFSVIGTLTVNGNGVVDTEVGEKGAYAINVLGTVTINDGTFTGAPT
-737 AVATFEEFVSAV
+737 AIQVT
-749 KSKSLVLLTKDL
+749 
-761 KDISVNTEIN
+761 N
-771 GNDVVVDLNGKSIFA
+771 GQL
-786 VGEHS
+786 
-791 ASLAFYVLRAK
+791 
-802 NCTLIVKNGTIDAT
+802 
-816 EVVGRFDGLVA
+816 
-827 NGNSNLTIQN
+827 
-837 VNIYS
+837 
-842 VDGCVTSSSQGNN
+842 
-855 LKIENCILE
+855 
-864 AQNYYAVYQNGSES
+864 
-878 PCLIE
+878 
-883 IYDSSIIGG
+883 
-892 VYISN
+892 
-897 ANIAGREKQT
+897 NIAGGTFKFAESYAAAPEAIDYVWTIVNCVDATFDSHDANGYFNGRAGV
-907 LKIDN
+907 KI
-912 CYISGQILSSGV
+912 YGGTFV
-924 GTALEVKHTN
+924 GFN
-934 ATVTNT
+934 P
-940 ILVGVGELASR
+940 
-951 EYGNGGCTNGFAL
+951 
-964 AVTTNSASDYA
+964 
-975 TGDVVLSNCTLLY
+975 
-988 KESVE
+988 
-993 ATETDGSYF
+993 ETDGEGRGQSYLRQNCIVEESGTDGNF
-1002 VYTMEDSYN
+1002 TVYTVVS
-1011 TVINGTTVTEFN
+1011 TI
-1023 QYDE
+1023 

>member
-74 ENRQNLKEDNEA
+74 ENRQNLKEDNKA
-86 VITAGN
+86 VITEEN

-113 AVSLDFF
+113 DVSLDFF

-135 VGADGSVMGQ
+135 VGADGNVMGQ

-165 IASNESI
+165 LASGESI

-220 SEVVNSVADNST
+220 SEVVNGVADNST

-269 ESGASYSLAKA
+269 VSGASYSLAKA
-280 ALAETKSNSGEE
+280 AALADTLADNSGEE

-297 AGAENVIIRNL
+297 SGAENVIIRNL

-317 INLYKSVDVLIENVV
+317 INLYKSADVLIENVV

-406 YTAIKLSI
+406 YTAVKLSI

-422 RYLWTTDAVVTNA
+422 RYLWTTDAVVSNA

-453 IESSNLSYF
+453 IETSGSIASAK
-462 FSDISVNLNTFTF
+462 DVHINLNGYTWFNKYAFT
-475 NYTGSGL
+475 NGVTGGAAMTITNGKIVNESSHSANANFTVEKDSTL
-482 AVMSQTDV
+482 TMSYIDA
-490 EFLNGNITSNSLVF
+490 TSNRSFIVVDGAPNAHLIVDSCVI
-504 GNSAFSINKGAS
+504 NSSDS
-516 LTMNQVVFNC
+516 T
-526 NSVGLFPNGDA
+526 
-537 AKVEVLNS
+537 
-545 KIYATLYA
+545 A
-553 IGTNAASASNYNVD
+553 ISTNAST
-567 ISVKDSYLE
+567 SY
-576 TTYNTDNDGG
+576 
-586 SITIFVN
+586 SCK
-593 VPSSLNIENSE
+593 IEIYNSE
-604 IVGVQNAVMVRG
+604 IACNSTEKDVYPMDNCPVYINVDGELIIDNCVITGQRQGVMVRA
-616 GTATINDSKLST
+616 GTANITNTTIINKAEFKTLNMYLDGT
-628 VADIE
+628 
-633 EEISTFFTDEPW
+633 W
-645 KSGNF
+645 GSGNE
-650 VPFGTLL
+650 VPMAALV
-657 VGNREN
+657 VGNRHTK
-663 SSYNYAANV
+663 SYQYAANV

-711 KMQGNIDGDLN
+711 KMQGNIDGVLKSTETSKVQINAPEGIFIVSTAEELKVALEATGTSTVVLGNDIAVPVVRETTSELEVLIKIPFSAKKTLELN
-722 GEQSNVTINYPEEIT
+722 GKVISLTNEEIIDYSTWNPVIFSVIGTLTVNGNGVVDTEVGEKGAYAINVLGTVTINDGTFTGAPT
-737 AVATFEEFVSAV
+737 AIQVT
-749 KSKSLVLLTKDL
+749 
-761 KDISVNTEIN
+761 N
-771 GNDVVVDLNGKSIFA
+771 GQL
-786 VGEHS
+786 
-791 ASLAFYVLRAK
+791 
-802 NCTLIVKNGTIDAT
+802 
-816 EVVGRFDGLVA
+816 
-827 NGNSNLTIQN
+827 
-837 VNIYS
+837 
-842 VDGCVTSSSQGNN
+842 
-855 LKIENCILE
+855 
-864 AQNYYAVYQNGSES
+864 
-878 PCLIE
+878 
-883 IYDSSIIGG
+883 
-892 VYISN
+892 
-897 ANIAGREKQT
+897 NIAGGTFKFAESYAAAPEAIDYVWTIVNCVDATFDSHDANGYFNGRAGV
-907 LKIDN
+907 KI
-912 CYISGQILSSGV
+912 YGGTFV
-924 GTALEVKHTN
+924 GFN
-934 ATVTNT
+934 P
-940 ILVGVGELASR
+940 
-951 EYGNGGCTNGFAL
+951 
-964 AVTTNSASDYA
+964 
-975 TGDVVLSNCTLLY
+975 
-988 KESVE
+988 
-993 ATETDGSYF
+993 ETDGEGRGQSYLRQNCMVEESGTDGNF
-1002 VYTMEDSYN
+1002 TVYTVVS
-1011 TVINGTTVTEFN
+1011 TI
-1023 QYDE
+1023 

>member
-55 GEGGESYTINETV
+55 GEGGESYTINETA

-74 ENRQNLKEDNEA
+74 ENRQNLKEDNKA
-86 VITAGN
+86 VITEEN

-104 VENVGSLDA
+104 VENVGSLA
-113 AVSLDFF
+113 ADVSLDFF

-135 VGADGSVMGQ
+135 VGADGNVMGQ

-165 IASNESI
+165 LASGESI

-269 ESGASYSLAKA
+269 VSGASYSLAKA
-280 ALAETKSNSGEE
+280 AALADTLADNSGEE

-406 YTAIKLSI
+406 YTAVKLSI

-422 RYLWTTDAVVTNA
+422 RYLWTTDAVVSNA

-453 IESSNLSYF
+453 IETSGSIASAK
-462 FSDISVNLNTFTF
+462 DVHINLNGYTWFNKYAFT
-475 NYTGSGL
+475 NGVTGGAAMTITNGKIVNESSHSANANFTVEKDSTL
-482 AVMSQTDV
+482 TMSYIDA
-490 EFLNGNITSNSLVF
+490 TSNRSFIVVDGAPNAHLIVDSCVI
-504 GNSAFSINKGAS
+504 NSSDS
-516 LTMNQVVFNC
+516 T
-526 NSVGLFPNGDA
+526 
-537 AKVEVLNS
+537 
-545 KIYATLYA
+545 A
-553 IGTNAASASNYNVD
+553 ISTNAST
-567 ISVKDSYLE
+567 SY
-576 TTYNTDNDGG
+576 
-586 SITIFVN
+586 SCK
-593 VPSSLNIENSE
+593 IEIYNSE
-604 IVGVQNAVMVRG
+604 IACNSTEKDVYPMDNCPVYINVDGELIIDNCVITGQRQGVMVRA
-616 GTATINDSKLST
+616 GTANITNTTIINKAEFKTLNMYLDGT
-628 VADIE
+628 
-633 EEISTFFTDEPW
+633 W
-645 KSGNF
+645 GSGNE
-650 VPFGTLL
+650 VPMAALV
-657 VGNREN
+657 VGNRHTK
-663 SSYNYAANV
+663 SYQYAANV

-711 KMQGNIDGDLN
+711 KMQGNIDGVLKSTETSKVQINAPEGIFIVSTAEELKVALEATGTSTVVLGNDIAVPVVRETTSELEVLIKIPFSAKKTLELN
-722 GEQSNVTINYPEEIT
+722 GKVISLTNEEIIDYSTWNPVIFSVIGTLTVNGNGVVDTEVGEKGAYAINVLGTVTINDGTFTGAPT
-737 AVATFEEFVSAV
+737 AIQVT
-749 KSKSLVLLTKDL
+749 
-761 KDISVNTEIN
+761 N
-771 GNDVVVDLNGKSIFA
+771 GQL
-786 VGEHS
+786 
-791 ASLAFYVLRAK
+791 
-802 NCTLIVKNGTIDAT
+802 
-816 EVVGRFDGLVA
+816 
-827 NGNSNLTIQN
+827 
-837 VNIYS
+837 
-842 VDGCVTSSSQGNN
+842 
-855 LKIENCILE
+855 
-864 AQNYYAVYQNGSES
+864 
-878 PCLIE
+878 
-883 IYDSSIIGG
+883 
-892 VYISN
+892 
-897 ANIAGREKQT
+897 NIAGGTFKFAESYAAAPEAIDYVWTIVNCVDATFDSHDDNGYFNGRAGV
-907 LKIDN
+907 KI
-912 CYISGQILSSGV
+912 YGGTFV
-924 GTALEVKHTN
+924 GFN
-934 ATVTNT
+934 P
-940 ILVGVGELASR
+940 
-951 EYGNGGCTNGFAL
+951 
-964 AVTTNSASDYA
+964 
-975 TGDVVLSNCTLLY
+975 
-988 KESVE
+988 
-993 ATETDGSYF
+993 ETDGEGRGQSYLRQNCIVEESGTDGNF
-1002 VYTMEDSYN
+1002 TVYTVVS
-1011 TVINGTTVTEFN
+1011 TI
-1023 QYDE
+1023 

>member
-74 ENRQNLKEDNEA
+74 ENRQNLKEDNKA
-86 VITAGN
+86 VITEEN

-104 VENVGSLDA
+104 VENVGSLA
-113 AVSLDFF
+113 ADVSLDFF

-135 VGADGSVMGQ
+135 VGADGNVMGQ

-165 IASNESI
+165 LASGESI

-269 ESGASYSLAKA
+269 VSGASYSLAKA
-280 ALAETKSNSGEE
+280 AALADTLADNSGEE

-297 AGAENVIIRNL
+297 SGAENVIIRNL

-317 INLYKSVDVLIENVV
+317 INLYKSADVLIENVV

-377 EACSFGEYLQIYADS
+377 EDCSFGEYLQIYADS

-406 YTAIKLSI
+406 YTAVKLSI

-453 IESSNLSYF
+453 I
-462 FSDISVNLNTFTF
+462 VANLNGYSITKALSINLNNFTL
-475 NYTGSGL
+475 TSRGTVLPEGSS
-482 AVMSQTDV
+482 VVIT
-490 EFLNGNITSNSLVF
+490 NGKIDMSNSGTPFCLRSNAQLEMSYLTVTSDYTVALV
-504 GNSAFSINKGAS
+504 GNSEFKGENAK
-516 LTMNQVVFNC
+516 LVVDHC
-526 NSVGLFPNGDA
+526 NFTVCDA
-537 AKVEVLNS
+537 A
-545 KIYATLYA
+545 A
-553 IGTNAASASNYNVD
+553 ITTNAAKQPWSCEIIVTNSNITCDSTNHEAYPMDNCPIYMNVAGNLT
-567 ISVKDSYLE
+567 I
-576 TTYNTDNDGG
+576 DNCV
-586 SITIFVN
+586 IT
-593 VPSSLNIENSE
+593 
-604 IVGVQNAVMVRG
+604 GQRQGVMVRT
-616 GTATINDSKLST
+616 GTAKITNTTIINTGEYIDLDS
-628 VADIE
+628 ADLHL
-633 EEISTFFTDEPW
+633 DGAW
-645 KSGNF
+645 GSGNE
-650 VPFGTLL
+650 VPMAALV

-663 SSYNYAANV
+663 SSYSYATNV
-672 TLENCELIS
+672 TVENCTLIS
-681 NNEEVPAIYIW
+681 EREEVPAIYVW
-692 GNATEANGATL
+692 GNPTEEARVNLTVDRFTYDNMQGSFAGALKDTDDCFVTVNLPDGIKFIHDMQDFKACLEAGGHYVLPHGEHVLTAYVNLIGDVASVLDVKFGVAVTFTSLGIIDLNGNSSLTINSDGSILNDFDSEYGMIVCAYDNSTL
-703 TFDKATYD
+703 TVNGGYYLGGITCFQAGNRNDGGEQVSTINVNGGYFEVLATYD
-711 KMQGNIDGDLN
+711 GRYWTLNLNDNSGGEICVSGGTFVNYDPSNSDTENPSDNFLADGYTVISETN
-722 GEQSNVTINYPEEIT
+722 EAGETIYT
-737 AVATFEEFVSAV
+737 VVSA
-749 KSKSLVLLTKDL
+749 
-761 KDISVNTEIN
+761 E
-771 GNDVVVDLNGKSIFA
+771 
-786 VGEHS
+786 
-791 ASLAFYVLRAK
+791 
-802 NCTLIVKNGTIDAT
+802 DAA
-816 EVVGRFDGLVA
+816 E
-827 NGNSNLTIQN
+827 
-837 VNIYS
+837 
-842 VDGCVTSSSQGNN
+842 
-855 LKIENCILE
+855 
-864 AQNYYAVYQNGSES
+864 
-878 PCLIE
+878 
-883 IYDSSIIGG
+883 
-892 VYISN
+892 
-897 ANIAGREKQT
+897 
-907 LKIDN
+907 
-912 CYISGQILSSGV
+912 
-924 GTALEVKHTN
+924 
-934 ATVTNT
+934 
-940 ILVGVGELASR
+940 
-951 EYGNGGCTNGFAL
+951 
-964 AVTTNSASDYA
+964 
-975 TGDVVLSNCTLLY
+975 
-988 KESVE
+988 
-993 ATETDGSYF
+993 
-1002 VYTMEDSYN
+1002 
-1011 TVINGTTVTEFN
+1011 
-1023 QYDE
+1023 

>member
-74 ENRQNLKEDNEA
+74 ENRQNLKEDNKA
-86 VITAGN
+86 VITEEN

-113 AVSLDFF
+113 DVSLDFF
-120 VSGGLTEALWFDFIQ
+120 VSGRLTEALWFDFIQ
-135 VGADGSVMGQ
+135 VGADGNVMGQ

-165 IASNESI
+165 LASGESI

-269 ESGASYSLAKA
+269 VSGASYSLAKA
-280 ALAETKSNSGEE
+280 AALADTLADNSGEE

-297 AGAENVIIRNL
+297 SGAENVIIRNL

-317 INLYKSVDVLIENVV
+317 INLYKSADVLIENVV

-435 TELSTAV
+435 SELSTAV

-453 IESSNLSYF
+453 IETSGSIASAK
-462 FSDISVNLNTFTF
+462 DVHINLNGYTWFNKYAFT
-475 NYTGSGL
+475 NGVTGGAAMTITNGKIVNESSHSANANFTVEKDSTL
-482 AVMSQTDV
+482 TMSYIDA
-490 EFLNGNITSNSLVF
+490 TSNRSFIVVDGAPNAHLIVDSCVI
-504 GNSAFSINKGAS
+504 NSSDS
-516 LTMNQVVFNC
+516 T
-526 NSVGLFPNGDA
+526 
-537 AKVEVLNS
+537 
-545 KIYATLYA
+545 A
-553 IGTNAASASNYNVD
+553 ISTNAST
-567 ISVKDSYLE
+567 SY
-576 TTYNTDNDGG
+576 
-586 SITIFVN
+586 SCK
-593 VPSSLNIENSE
+593 IEIYNSE
-604 IVGVQNAVMVRG
+604 IACNSTEKDVYPMDNCPVYINVDGELIIDNCVITGQRQGVMVRA
-616 GTATINDSKLST
+616 GTANITNTTIINKAEFKTLNMYLDGT
-628 VADIE
+628 
-633 EEISTFFTDEPW
+633 W
-645 KSGNF
+645 GSGNE
-650 VPFGTLL
+650 VPMAALV
-657 VGNREN
+657 VGNRHTK
-663 SSYNYAANV
+663 SYQYAANV

-711 KMQGNIDGDLN
+711 KMQGNIDGVLKSTETSKVQINAPEGIFIVSTAEELKVALEATGTSTVVLGNDIAVPVVRETTSELEVLIKIPFSAKKTLELN
-722 GEQSNVTINYPEEIT
+722 GKVISLTNEEIIDYSTWNPVIFSVIGTLTVNGNGVVDTEVGEKGAYAINVLGTVTINDGTFTGAPT
-737 AVATFEEFVSAV
+737 AIQVT
-749 KSKSLVLLTKDL
+749 
-761 KDISVNTEIN
+761 N
-771 GNDVVVDLNGKSIFA
+771 GQL
-786 VGEHS
+786 
-791 ASLAFYVLRAK
+791 
-802 NCTLIVKNGTIDAT
+802 
-816 EVVGRFDGLVA
+816 
-827 NGNSNLTIQN
+827 
-837 VNIYS
+837 
-842 VDGCVTSSSQGNN
+842 
-855 LKIENCILE
+855 
-864 AQNYYAVYQNGSES
+864 
-878 PCLIE
+878 
-883 IYDSSIIGG
+883 
-892 VYISN
+892 
-897 ANIAGREKQT
+897 NIAGGTFKFAESYAAAPEAINNAWMMVNCVDASFDFHDANGYFNGRAGV
-907 LKIDN
+907 KI
-912 CYISGQILSSGV
+912 YGGTFV
-924 GTALEVKHTN
+924 GFN
-934 ATVTNT
+934 P
-940 ILVGVGELASR
+940 
-951 EYGNGGCTNGFAL
+951 
-964 AVTTNSASDYA
+964 
-975 TGDVVLSNCTLLY
+975 
-988 KESVE
+988 
-993 ATETDGSYF
+993 ETDGEGRGQSYLRQNCIVEESGTDGNF
-1002 VYTMEDSYN
+1002 TVYTVVS
-1011 TVINGTTVTEFN
+1011 TI
-1023 QYDE
+1023 

>member
-55 GEGGESYTINETV
+55 GEGGESYTINDTV
-68 YSFEAD
+68 YSFESD
-74 ENRQNLKEDNEA
+74 ENRQNLKEDNKA
-86 VITAGN
+86 VITEEN

-113 AVSLDFF
+113 DVSLDFF

-135 VGADGSVMGQ
+135 VGADGDVMGQ

-165 IASNESI
+165 LASNESI

-220 SEVVNSVADNST
+220 SEVVNGVADNST

-269 ESGASYSLAKA
+269 VSGTSYSLAKA
-280 ALAETKSNSGEE
+280 ALADTLADNSGEE

-297 AGAENVIIRNL
+297 SGVENVIIRNL

-317 INLYKSVDVLIENVV
+317 INLYKSADVLIENVV

-406 YTAIKLSI
+406 YTAVKLSI

-435 TELSTAV
+435 SELATAV

-453 IESSNLSYF
+453 IVANLNGDSITKALSINLNNFTLTSRGTVLPEGSSVVITNGKIDMSNSGTPFCLSSNAQLEMSYLTVT
-462 FSDISVNLNTFTF
+462 SDYTVALVGNSEFKGENAKLVVDHCNFTVCDSAAITT
-475 NYTGSGL
+475 NASKQPWSCEIIVTNS
-482 AVMSQTDV
+482 
-490 EFLNGNITSNSLVF
+490 NITCDSTNHEAYPMDNCPIYMNVA
-504 GNSAFSINKGAS
+504 GY
-516 LTMNQVVFNC
+516 LTIDNC
-526 NSVGLFPNGDA
+526 V
-537 AKVEVLNS
+537 
-545 KIYATLYA
+545 
-553 IGTNAASASNYNVD
+553 
-567 ISVKDSYLE
+567 
-576 TTYNTDNDGG
+576 
-586 SITIFVN
+586 IT
-593 VPSSLNIENSE
+593 
-604 IVGVQNAVMVRG
+604 GQRQGVMVRT
-616 GTATINDSKLST
+616 GTAKITNTTIINTGEYINVDSPKLYLDG
-628 VADIE
+628 A
-633 EEISTFFTDEPW
+633 W
-645 KSGNF
+645 GQGNE
-650 VPFGTLL
+650 VPMAALV
-657 VGNREN
+657 VGNRGS
-663 SSYNYAANV
+663 SSYSYVTNV
-672 TLENCELIS
+672 TVENCTLIS
-681 NNEEVPAIYIW
+681 EREEVPAIYVW
-692 GNATEANGATL
+692 GNPTEDARVTL

-711 KMQGNIDGDLN
+711 KMQGNIDGVLKSTETSKVQINAPEGIVIATTADELKVALKNGGVVILGADIVINPVGEGEDLVP
-722 GEQSNVTINYPEEIT
+722 QIYVTEN
-737 AVATFEEFVSAV
+737 ATLNLNDKSISLNQEACVEEFTYAIA
-749 KSKSLVLLTKDL
+749 L
-761 KDISVNTEIN
+761 ISVMNNATLTVN
-771 GNDVVVDLNGKSIFA
+771 GNGVVDG
-786 VGEHS
+786 
-791 ASLAFYVLRAK
+791 
-802 NCTLIVKNGTIDAT
+802 
-816 EVVGRFDGLVA
+816 
-827 NGNSNLTIQN
+827 
-837 VNIYS
+837 
-842 VDGCVTSSSQGNN
+842 
-855 LKIENCILE
+855 E
-864 AQNYYAVYQNGSES
+864 AQ
-878 PCLIE
+878 
-883 IYDSSIIGG
+883 
-892 VYISN
+892 
-897 ANIAGREKQT
+897 
-907 LKIDN
+907 
-912 CYISGQILSSGV
+912 
-924 GTALEVKHTN
+924 
-934 ATVTNT
+934 
-940 ILVGVGELASR
+940 
-951 EYGNGGCTNGFAL
+951 
-964 AVTTNSASDYA
+964 
-975 TGDVVLSNCTLLY
+975 
-988 KESVE
+988 
-993 ATETDGSYF
+993 
-1002 VYTMEDSYN
+1002 YN
-1011 TVINGTTVTEFN
+1011 TVFCFNVYGGNLVINGGTYYGAMSAVQAQMGKVIINDGHFELAKTIASVAPNWSTYLINCIDANISDGTAVIIVNGGSFVGFNPGASYGEPEAPVSFVDGEKNTVRTETTEDGKTIYFVVPVTVDNLAE
-1023 QYDE
+1023 

>member
-74 ENRQNLKEDNEA
+74 ENRQNLKEDNKA
-86 VITAGN
+86 VITEEN

-104 VENVGSLDA
+104 VENVGSLA
-113 AVSLDFF
+113 ADVSLDFF

-135 VGADGSVMGQ
+135 VGADGNVMGQ

-165 IASNESI
+165 LASGESI

-269 ESGASYSLAKA
+269 VSGASYSLAKA

-292 SILNI
+292 SIINI
-297 AGAENVIIRNL
+297 SGAENVIIRNL

-317 INLYKSVDVLIENVV
+317 INLYKSADVLIENVV

-406 YTAIKLSI
+406 YTAVKLSI

-453 IESSNLSYF
+453 IETSGSIASAK
-462 FSDISVNLNTFTF
+462 DVHINLNGYTWFNKYAFT
-475 NYTGSGL
+475 NGVTGGAAMTITNGKIVNESSHSANANFTVEKDSTL
-482 AVMSQTDV
+482 TMSYIDA
-490 EFLNGNITSNSLVF
+490 TSNRSFIVVDGAPNAHLIVDSCVI
-504 GNSAFSINKGAS
+504 NSSDS
-516 LTMNQVVFNC
+516 T
-526 NSVGLFPNGDA
+526 
-537 AKVEVLNS
+537 
-545 KIYATLYA
+545 A
-553 IGTNAASASNYNVD
+553 ISTNAST
-567 ISVKDSYLE
+567 SY
-576 TTYNTDNDGG
+576 
-586 SITIFVN
+586 SCK
-593 VPSSLNIENSE
+593 IEIYNSE
-604 IVGVQNAVMVRG
+604 IACNSTEKDVYPMDNCPVYINVDGELIIDNCVITGQRQGVMVRA
-616 GTATINDSKLST
+616 GTANITNTTIINKAEFKTLNMYLDGT
-628 VADIE
+628 
-633 EEISTFFTDEPW
+633 W
-645 KSGNF
+645 GSGNE
-650 VPFGTLL
+650 VPMAALV
-657 VGNREN
+657 VGNRHTK
-663 SSYNYAANV
+663 SYQYAANV

-711 KMQGNIDGDLN
+711 KMQGNIDGVLKSTETSKVQINAPEGIFIVSTAEELKVALEATGTSTVVLGNDIAVPVVRETTSELEVLIKIPFSAKKTLELN
-722 GEQSNVTINYPEEIT
+722 GKVISLTNEEIIDYSTWNPVIFSVIGTLTVNGNGVVDTEVGEKGAYAINVLGTVTINDGTFTGAPT
-737 AVATFEEFVSAV
+737 AIQVT
-749 KSKSLVLLTKDL
+749 
-761 KDISVNTEIN
+761 N
-771 GNDVVVDLNGKSIFA
+771 GQL
-786 VGEHS
+786 
-791 ASLAFYVLRAK
+791 
-802 NCTLIVKNGTIDAT
+802 
-816 EVVGRFDGLVA
+816 
-827 NGNSNLTIQN
+827 
-837 VNIYS
+837 
-842 VDGCVTSSSQGNN
+842 
-855 LKIENCILE
+855 
-864 AQNYYAVYQNGSES
+864 
-878 PCLIE
+878 
-883 IYDSSIIGG
+883 
-892 VYISN
+892 
-897 ANIAGREKQT
+897 NIAGGTFKFAESYAAAPEAIDYVWTIVNCVDATFDSHDANGYFNGRAGV
-907 LKIDN
+907 KI
-912 CYISGQILSSGV
+912 YGGTFV
-924 GTALEVKHTN
+924 GFN
-934 ATVTNT
+934 P
-940 ILVGVGELASR
+940 
-951 EYGNGGCTNGFAL
+951 
-964 AVTTNSASDYA
+964 
-975 TGDVVLSNCTLLY
+975 
-988 KESVE
+988 
-993 ATETDGSYF
+993 ETDGEGRGQSYLRQNCIVEESGTDGNF
-1002 VYTMEDSYN
+1002 TVYTVVS
-1011 TVINGTTVTEFN
+1011 TI
-1023 QYDE
+1023 

>member
-74 ENRQNLKEDNEA
+74 ENRQNLKEDNKA
-86 VITAGN
+86 VITEEN

-104 VENVGSLDA
+104 VENVGSLA
-113 AVSLDFF
+113 ADVSLDFF

-135 VGADGSVMGQ
+135 VGADGNVMGQ

-165 IASNESI
+165 LASGESI

-269 ESGASYSLAKA
+269 VSGASYSLAKA
-280 ALAETKSNSGEE
+280 AALADTLADNSGEE

-317 INLYKSVDVLIENVV
+317 INLYKSADVLIENVV

-422 RYLWTTDAVVTNA
+422 RYLWTTDAVVSNA

-453 IESSNLSYF
+453 IETSGSIASAK
-462 FSDISVNLNTFTF
+462 DVHINLNGYTWFNKYAFT
-475 NYTGSGL
+475 NGVTGGAAMTITNGKIVNESSHSANANFTVEKDSTL
-482 AVMSQTDV
+482 TMSYIDA
-490 EFLNGNITSNSLVF
+490 TSNRSFIVVDGAPNAHLIVDSCVI
-504 GNSAFSINKGAS
+504 NSSDS
-516 LTMNQVVFNC
+516 T
-526 NSVGLFPNGDA
+526 
-537 AKVEVLNS
+537 
-545 KIYATLYA
+545 A
-553 IGTNAASASNYNVD
+553 ISTNAST
-567 ISVKDSYLE
+567 SY
-576 TTYNTDNDGG
+576 
-586 SITIFVN
+586 SCK
-593 VPSSLNIENSE
+593 IEIYNSE
-604 IVGVQNAVMVRG
+604 IACNSTEKDVYPMDNCPVYINVDGELIIDNCVITGQRQGVMVRA
-616 GTATINDSKLST
+616 GTANITNTTIINKAEFKTLNMYLDGT
-628 VADIE
+628 
-633 EEISTFFTDEPW
+633 W
-645 KSGNF
+645 GSGNE
-650 VPFGTLL
+650 VPMAALV
-657 VGNREN
+657 VGNRHTK
-663 SSYNYAANV
+663 SYQYAANV

-711 KMQGNIDGDLN
+711 KMQGNIDGVLKSTETSKVQINAPEGIFIVSTAEELKVALEATGTSTVVLGNDIAVPVVRETTSELEVLIKIPFSAKKTLELN
-722 GEQSNVTINYPEEIT
+722 GKVISLTNEEIIDYSTWNPVIFSVIGTLTVNGNGVVDTEVGEKGAYAINVLGTVTINDGTFTGAPT
-737 AVATFEEFVSAV
+737 AIQVT
-749 KSKSLVLLTKDL
+749 
-761 KDISVNTEIN
+761 N
-771 GNDVVVDLNGKSIFA
+771 GQL
-786 VGEHS
+786 
-791 ASLAFYVLRAK
+791 
-802 NCTLIVKNGTIDAT
+802 
-816 EVVGRFDGLVA
+816 
-827 NGNSNLTIQN
+827 
-837 VNIYS
+837 
-842 VDGCVTSSSQGNN
+842 
-855 LKIENCILE
+855 
-864 AQNYYAVYQNGSES
+864 
-878 PCLIE
+878 
-883 IYDSSIIGG
+883 
-892 VYISN
+892 
-897 ANIAGREKQT
+897 NIAGGTFKFAESYAAAPEAIDYVWTIVNCVDATFDSHDANGYFNGRAGV
-907 LKIDN
+907 KI
-912 CYISGQILSSGV
+912 YGGTFV
-924 GTALEVKHTN
+924 GFN
-934 ATVTNT
+934 P
-940 ILVGVGELASR
+940 
-951 EYGNGGCTNGFAL
+951 
-964 AVTTNSASDYA
+964 
-975 TGDVVLSNCTLLY
+975 
-988 KESVE
+988 
-993 ATETDGSYF
+993 ETDGEGRGQSYLRQNCIVEESGTDGNF
-1002 VYTMEDSYN
+1002 TVYTVVS
-1011 TVINGTTVTEFN
+1011 TI
-1023 QYDE
+1023 

>member
-1 MKTKRNIAICGLT
+1 MKTKRSIAICGLT

-86 VITAGN
+86 VITEEN

-269 ESGASYSLAKA
+269 VSGASYSLAKA
-280 ALAETKSNSGEE
+280 ALADTLADNSGEE

-297 AGAENVIIRNL
+297 SGAENVIIRNL
-308 TVEGAVKHG
+308 TVEGAEKHG
-317 INLYKSVDVLIENVV
+317 INLYKSADVLIENVV

-422 RYLWTTDAVVTNA
+422 RYLWTTDAVVSNA
-435 TELSTAV
+435 SELATAV

-453 IESSNLSYF
+453 IVANLNGYSITNALSINLNNFTLTSRGTVLPEGSSVVITNGKIDMSNSGTPFCLMSNAQLELSYLT
-462 FSDISVNLNTFTF
+462 VNS
-475 NYTGSGL
+475 NYTVALVGDS
-482 AVMSQTDV
+482 
-490 EFLNGNITSNSLVF
+490 EFKGENAKLVVDHCNFTVCDAAAITTNANKQPWSCEIIITNSNITCDSTNHEAWPMDNCPIYMNVA
-504 GNSAFSINKGAS
+504 GN
-516 LTMNQVVFNC
+516 LTIDNC
-526 NSVGLFPNGDA
+526 V
-537 AKVEVLNS
+537 
-545 KIYATLYA
+545 
-553 IGTNAASASNYNVD
+553 
-567 ISVKDSYLE
+567 
-576 TTYNTDNDGG
+576 
-586 SITIFVN
+586 IT
-593 VPSSLNIENSE
+593 
-604 IVGVQNAVMVRG
+604 GQRQGVMVRT
-616 GTATINDSKLST
+616 GTAKITNTTIINTGEYIDLDS
-628 VADIE
+628 ADLHL
-633 EEISTFFTDEPW
+633 DGAW
-645 KSGNF
+645 GSGNE
-650 VPFGTLL
+650 VPMAALV
-657 VGNREN
+657 VGNRG
-663 SSYNYAANV
+663 SAAYSYATNV
-672 TLENCELIS
+672 TVENCALIS
-681 NNEEVPAIYIW
+681 EKEEVPAIYVW
-692 GNATEANGATL
+692 GNSTEEAKVTL

-711 KMQGNIDGDLN
+711 NMQGNIDGVLVST
-722 GEQSNVTINYPEEIT
+722 ETSKVQINAP
-737 AVATFEEFVSAV
+737 V
-749 KSKSLVLLTKDL
+749 SLVSDKVTLNNIEKGGDYILAD
-761 KDISVNTEIN
+761 DIIFSIN
-771 GNDVVVDLNGKSIFA
+771 GYADVAEPTKTTTLNLNGK
-786 VGEHS
+786 
-791 ASLAFYVLRAK
+791 
-802 NCTLIVKNGTIDAT
+802 TIK
-816 EVVGRFDGLVA
+816 
-827 NGNSNLTIQN
+827 LT
-837 VNIYS
+837 
-842 VDGCVTSSSQGNN
+842 
-855 LKIENCILE
+855 
-864 AQNYYAVYQNGSES
+864 
-878 PCLIE
+878 
-883 IYDSSIIGG
+883 DST
-892 VYISN
+892 N
-897 ANIAGREKQT
+897 ANIFYA
-907 LKIDN
+907 
-912 CYISGQILSSGV
+912 
-924 GTALEVKHTN
+924 
-934 ATVTNT
+934 
-940 ILVGVGELASR
+940 LASQGGTLTIV
-951 EYGNGGCTNGFAL
+951 GNGVIDASEADGYAVNVYYGFG
-964 AVTTNSASDYA
+964 YK
-975 TGDVVLSNCTLLY
+975 SNTL
-988 KESVE
+988 
-993 ATETDGSYF
+993 
-1002 VYTMEDSYN
+1002 
-1011 TVINGTTVTEFN
+1011 VINGGTYIGATTAIQIGSSAWGAQNMTYTCFITGGVFKVVPDEENGYKFTLNCIDNSYSNGTAKFVITGGSFFEFDSSNSTAEPGGSVNWVADGYKVVTTETEEGTW
-1023 QYDE
+1023 YTVVPETAEDVVE

>member
-68 YSFEAD
+68 YSFVSD
-74 ENRQNLKEDNEA
+74 ENRQNLKEDNKA
-86 VITAGN
+86 VITEEN

-113 AVSLDFF
+113 DVSLDFF

-135 VGADGSVMGQ
+135 VGADGNVMGQ

-165 IASNESI
+165 LASGESI

-220 SEVVNSVADNST
+220 SEVVNGAADNST

-269 ESGASYSLAKA
+269 VSGASYSLAKA
-280 ALAETKSNSGEE
+280 AAIADTLADNSGEE

-317 INLYKSVDVLIENVV
+317 INLYKSADVLIENVV

-406 YTAIKLSI
+406 YTAVKLSI

-422 RYLWTTDAVVTNA
+422 RYLWTTDAVVSNA

-453 IESSNLSYF
+453 IETSGSIASAK
-462 FSDISVNLNTFTF
+462 DVHINLNGYTWFNKYAFT
-475 NYTGSGL
+475 NGVTGGAAMTITNGKIVNESSHSANANFTVEKDSTL
-482 AVMSQTDV
+482 TMSYIDA
-490 EFLNGNITSNSLVF
+490 TSNRSFIVVDGAPNAHLIVDSCVI
-504 GNSAFSINKGAS
+504 NSSDS
-516 LTMNQVVFNC
+516 T
-526 NSVGLFPNGDA
+526 
-537 AKVEVLNS
+537 
-545 KIYATLYA
+545 A
-553 IGTNAASASNYNVD
+553 ISTNAST
-567 ISVKDSYLE
+567 SY
-576 TTYNTDNDGG
+576 
-586 SITIFVN
+586 SCK
-593 VPSSLNIENSE
+593 IEIYNSE
-604 IVGVQNAVMVRG
+604 IACNSTEKDVYPMDNCPVYINVDGELIIDNCVITGQRQGVMVRA
-616 GTATINDSKLST
+616 GTANITNTTIINKAEFKTLNMYLDGN
-628 VADIE
+628 
-633 EEISTFFTDEPW
+633 W
-645 KSGNF
+645 GSGNE
-650 VPFGTLL
+650 VPMAALV
-657 VGNREN
+657 VGNRHTK
-663 SSYNYAANV
+663 SYQYAANV

-711 KMQGNIDGDLN
+711 KMQGNIDGVLKSTETSKVQINAPEGIFIVSTAEELKAALEATGTSTVVLGNDIAVPVVRETTSELEVLIKIPFSAKKTLELN
-722 GEQSNVTINYPEEIT
+722 GKVISLTNEEIIDYSTWNPVIFSVIGTLTVNGNGVVDTEVGEKGAYAINVLGTVTINDGTFTGAPT
-737 AVATFEEFVSAV
+737 AIQVT
-749 KSKSLVLLTKDL
+749 
-761 KDISVNTEIN
+761 N
-771 GNDVVVDLNGKSIFA
+771 GQL
-786 VGEHS
+786 
-791 ASLAFYVLRAK
+791 
-802 NCTLIVKNGTIDAT
+802 
-816 EVVGRFDGLVA
+816 
-827 NGNSNLTIQN
+827 
-837 VNIYS
+837 
-842 VDGCVTSSSQGNN
+842 
-855 LKIENCILE
+855 
-864 AQNYYAVYQNGSES
+864 
-878 PCLIE
+878 
-883 IYDSSIIGG
+883 
-892 VYISN
+892 
-897 ANIAGREKQT
+897 NIAGGTFKFAESYAAAPEAIDYVWTIVNCVDATFDSHDANGYFNGRAGV
-907 LKIDN
+907 KI
-912 CYISGQILSSGV
+912 YGGTFV
-924 GTALEVKHTN
+924 GFN
-934 ATVTNT
+934 P
-940 ILVGVGELASR
+940 
-951 EYGNGGCTNGFAL
+951 
-964 AVTTNSASDYA
+964 
-975 TGDVVLSNCTLLY
+975 
-988 KESVE
+988 
-993 ATETDGSYF
+993 ETDGEGRGQSYLRQNCIVEESGTDGNF
-1002 VYTMEDSYN
+1002 TVYTVVS
-1011 TVINGTTVTEFN
+1011 TI
-1023 QYDE
+1023 

>member
-74 ENRQNLKEDNEA
+74 ENRQNLKEDNKA
-86 VITAGN
+86 VITEEN

-113 AVSLDFF
+113 DVSLDFF

-135 VGADGSVMGQ
+135 VGADGNVMGQ

-165 IASNESI
+165 LASGESI

-269 ESGASYSLAKA
+269 VSGASYSLAKA
-280 ALAETKSNSGEE
+280 ALADTLADNSGEE

-297 AGAENVIIRNL
+297 SGAENVIIRNL

-317 INLYKSVDVLIENVV
+317 INLYKSADVLIENVV

-377 EACSFGEYLQIYADS
+377 EACSFGEYLQIYVDS

-406 YTAIKLSI
+406 YTAVKLSI

-453 IESSNLSYF
+453 IETSGSIASAK
-462 FSDISVNLNTFTF
+462 DVHINLNGYTWFNKYAFT
-475 NYTGSGL
+475 NGVTGGAAMTITNGKIVNESSHSANANFTVEKDSTL
-482 AVMSQTDV
+482 TMSYIDA
-490 EFLNGNITSNSLVF
+490 TSNRSFIVVDGAPNAHLIVDSCVI
-504 GNSAFSINKGAS
+504 NSSDS
-516 LTMNQVVFNC
+516 T
-526 NSVGLFPNGDA
+526 
-537 AKVEVLNS
+537 
-545 KIYATLYA
+545 A
-553 IGTNAASASNYNVD
+553 ISTNAST
-567 ISVKDSYLE
+567 SY
-576 TTYNTDNDGG
+576 
-586 SITIFVN
+586 SCK
-593 VPSSLNIENSE
+593 IEIYNSE
-604 IVGVQNAVMVRG
+604 IACNSTEKDVYPMDNCPVYINVDGELIIDNCVITGQRQGVMVRA
-616 GTATINDSKLST
+616 GTANITNTTIINKAEFKTLNMYLDGT
-628 VADIE
+628 
-633 EEISTFFTDEPW
+633 W
-645 KSGNF
+645 GSGNE
-650 VPFGTLL
+650 VPMAALV
-657 VGNREN
+657 VGNRHTK
-663 SSYNYAANV
+663 SYQYAANV

-711 KMQGNIDGDLN
+711 KMQGNIDGVLKSTETSKVQINAPEGIFIVSTAEELKAALEATGTSTVVLGNDIAVPVVRETTSELEVLIKIPFSAKKTLELN
-722 GEQSNVTINYPEEIT
+722 GKVISLTNEEIIDYSTWNPVIFSVIGTLTVNGNGVVDTEVGEKGAYAINVLGTVTINDGTFTGAPT
-737 AVATFEEFVSAV
+737 AIQVT
-749 KSKSLVLLTKDL
+749 
-761 KDISVNTEIN
+761 N
-771 GNDVVVDLNGKSIFA
+771 GQL
-786 VGEHS
+786 
-791 ASLAFYVLRAK
+791 
-802 NCTLIVKNGTIDAT
+802 
-816 EVVGRFDGLVA
+816 
-827 NGNSNLTIQN
+827 
-837 VNIYS
+837 
-842 VDGCVTSSSQGNN
+842 
-855 LKIENCILE
+855 
-864 AQNYYAVYQNGSES
+864 
-878 PCLIE
+878 
-883 IYDSSIIGG
+883 
-892 VYISN
+892 
-897 ANIAGREKQT
+897 NIAGGTFKFAESYAAAPEA
-907 LKIDN
+907 IDYVWTIVN
-912 CYISGQILSSGV
+912 CVDATFDSHDANGYFNGRAGV
-924 GTALEVKHTN
+924 RIYGGTF
-934 ATVTNT
+934 
-940 ILVGVGELASR
+940 VGF
-951 EYGNGGCTNGFAL
+951 NP
-964 AVTTNSASDYA
+964 
-975 TGDVVLSNCTLLY
+975 
-988 KESVE
+988 
-993 ATETDGSYF
+993 ETDGEGRGQSYLRQNCIVEESGTDGNF
-1002 VYTMEDSYN
+1002 TVYTVVS
-1011 TVINGTTVTEFN
+1011 TI
-1023 QYDE
+1023 

>member
-74 ENRQNLKEDNEA
+74 VNRQNLKEDNEA
-86 VITAGN
+86 VITGEN

-113 AVSLDFF
+113 DVSLDFF

-317 INLYKSVDVLIENVV
+317 LNIYLSTDVLVENVV
-332 AKDNGALGICVNAS
+332 AKDNGALGICVNGS
-346 EVTLKNVTTS
+346 EVTLKDVTTS

-364 VDNKV
+364 VDNK
-369 GEVTLTVD
+369 GNIDNNKGTTSLTVD

-392 EEIGLAINVNLPEK
+392 VAIADAVKVNAAGYTRYNVTATNGEEKV
-406 YTAIKLSI
+406 
-414 PVGEFVAE
+414 
-422 RYLWTTDAVVTNA
+422 LWTNNENVVEGAVFVDNA
-435 TELSTAV
+435 TNFDTAV

-453 IESSNLSYF
+453 IEANLNGYSITKALSINLNNFTLTSKGTVLPEGSSVVITNGKIDMSNSGTPFCLMSNAQLELSYLTVN
-462 FSDISVNLNTFTF
+462 SDYTVALVGNDDFKGENAKLVVDHCNFTVCDAAAITT
-475 NYTGSGL
+475 NANKQPWSCEIIVTNS
-482 AVMSQTDV
+482 
-490 EFLNGNITSNSLVF
+490 NITCDSTNHEAYPMDNCPIYMNVA
-504 GNSAFSINKGAS
+504 GN
-516 LTMNQVVFNC
+516 LTIDNC
-526 NSVGLFPNGDA
+526 V
-537 AKVEVLNS
+537 
-545 KIYATLYA
+545 
-553 IGTNAASASNYNVD
+553 
-567 ISVKDSYLE
+567 
-576 TTYNTDNDGG
+576 
-586 SITIFVN
+586 IT
-593 VPSSLNIENSE
+593 
-604 IVGVQNAVMVRG
+604 GQRQGVMVRT
-616 GTATINDSKLST
+616 GTAKITNTTIINTGEYIDLGSANLYLDG
-628 VADIE
+628 A
-633 EEISTFFTDEPW
+633 W
-645 KSGNF
+645 GSGND
-650 VPFGTLL
+650 VPMAALV
-657 VGNREN
+657 VGNRG
-663 SSYNYAANV
+663 SAAYSYATNV
-672 TLENCELIS
+672 TVENCALIS
-681 NNEEVPAIYIW
+681 EKEEVPAIYVW
-692 GNATEANGATL
+692 GNSTEEAKVTL

-711 KMQGNIDGDLN
+711 NMQGNIDGVLVST
-722 GEQSNVTINYPEEIT
+722 ETSKVQINAP
-737 AVATFEEFVSAV
+737 V
-749 KSKSLVLLTKDL
+749 SLVSDKVTLNNIEKGGDYILAD
-761 KDISVNTEIN
+761 DIIFSIN
-771 GNDVVVDLNGKSIFA
+771 GYADVAEPTKTTTLNLNGK
-786 VGEHS
+786 
-791 ASLAFYVLRAK
+791 
-802 NCTLIVKNGTIDAT
+802 TIK
-816 EVVGRFDGLVA
+816 
-827 NGNSNLTIQN
+827 LT
-837 VNIYS
+837 
-842 VDGCVTSSSQGNN
+842 
-855 LKIENCILE
+855 
-864 AQNYYAVYQNGSES
+864 
-878 PCLIE
+878 
-883 IYDSSIIGG
+883 DST
-892 VYISN
+892 N
-897 ANIAGREKQT
+897 ANIFYA
-907 LKIDN
+907 
-912 CYISGQILSSGV
+912 
-924 GTALEVKHTN
+924 
-934 ATVTNT
+934 
-940 ILVGVGELASR
+940 LASQGGTLTIV
-951 EYGNGGCTNGFAL
+951 GNGVIDASEADGYAVNVYYGFG
-964 AVTTNSASDYA
+964 YK
-975 TGDVVLSNCTLLY
+975 SNTL
-988 KESVE
+988 
-993 ATETDGSYF
+993 
-1002 VYTMEDSYN
+1002 
-1011 TVINGTTVTEFN
+1011 VINGGTYIGATTAIQIGSSAWGAQNMTYTCFITGGVFKVVPDEENGYKFTLNCIDNSYSNGTAKFVITGGSFFEFDPSNSTAEPGGSVNWVADGYKVVTTETEEGTW
-1023 QYDE
+1023 YTVVPETAEDVVE